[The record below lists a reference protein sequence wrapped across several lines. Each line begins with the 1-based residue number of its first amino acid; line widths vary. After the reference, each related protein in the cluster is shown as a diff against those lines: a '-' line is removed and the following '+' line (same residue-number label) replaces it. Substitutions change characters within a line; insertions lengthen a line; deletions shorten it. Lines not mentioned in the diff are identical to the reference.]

1 MCGGSNQYVKKQG
14 KRSCSMGQIIFKN
27 LRLLCNKIENLREAA
42 KIAAEEEEL
51 SDDSDDEAYWE
62 AQEERGKEQ
71 EGGVEPE
78 NHQVNQPTMS
88 DLFGS
93 DSDDDDDSDIDDS
106 IQQDSDSD
114 DDDSDNNKHN
124 IADFVQPL
132 SQDECDNM
140 AAAFNHPVHIHKV
153 PGDKG
158 TGKLQ
163 LTHQNLTSLGDPEEM
178 MQDVALEAA
187 FRRLSHLRTNV
198 AYIPESINWH
208 TMLCK
213 GERTL
218 AMLCYDYC
226 CYCAVCCD

>member
-1 MCGGSNQYVKKQG
+1 
-14 KRSCSMGQIIFKN
+14 MGQIIFKN
-27 LRLLCNKIENLREAA
+27 LRVLCNKIENLREAA

-62 AQEERGKEQ
+62 AQEEEVQEQ
-71 EGGVEPE
+71 EEGVEPE

-93 DSDDDDDSDIDDS
+93 DSDSDSDDDSDVDDS

-163 LTHQNLTSLGDPEEM
+163 LTHQNLTSLADPEKM
-178 MQDVALEAA
+178 MQDFAVEAA

-198 AYIPESINWH
+198 AYIPESIKWH

>member
-1 MCGGSNQYVKKQG
+1 MLHLFFINQYW
-14 KRSCSMGQIIFKN
+14 
-27 LRLLCNKIENLREAA
+27 
-42 KIAAEEEEL
+42 AEEEV
-51 SDDSDDEAYWE
+51 
-62 AQEERGKEQ
+62 EEEV
-71 EGGVEPE
+71 EEEEGVEPE

-93 DSDDDDDSDIDDS
+93 DSDSDDDSDVDDS

-198 AYIPESINWH
+198 AYIPESIKWH

-213 GERTL
+213 GERAL
-218 AMLCYDYC
+218 PMLCYDYC